1 MQGTPFLFQHSH
13 WQLSHAPTISSHNS
27 SSRSTSGNSGRRT
40 DCTKYRRFPPWDHS
54 HSTCSALHK
63 DALLIVSR
71 VWSVAILLLCD
82 AFHIPDVVQCTI
94 KCWHNTVP
102 LDCSCT
108 GQCFSLNCEVL
119 AAEEA
124 VITGHAVPTPFI
136 LKHHH
141 HHIDSTPSNYYCWF
155 EFLSTYHQAWITQH
169 VSNPSFLSLTCKMF
183 SEIFLQS
190 NFFCS

>member
-1 MQGTPFLFQHSH
+1 MYKVPSFPALGSLPLHLLDITQRCTF
-13 WQLSHAPTISSHNS
+13 
-27 SSRSTSGNSGRRT
+27 
-40 DCTKYRRFPPWDHS
+40 DCQQ
-54 HSTCSALHK
+54 
-63 DALLIVSR
+63 SR
-71 VWSVAILLLCD
+71 VRGVAILLLCD
-82 AFHIPDVVQCTI
+82 AFHIPDVVQCTV
-94 KCWHNTVP
+94 KCWQSTVP

-141 HHIDSTPSNYYCWF
+141 HHINSAPSNYYSWF
-155 EFLSTYHQAWITQH
+155 EFLSTYHQAWITQY

-190 NFFCS
+190 YFFAHKLLLMMKTARQFDVHRRSIIFCLIHHCGTISH